1 MPFFREG
8 RHCLQTSSESKLVFI
23 GMKHE
28 AMLTHRKCTYAP
40 EAQGDEN
47 FCKKR
52 KTSGFS
58 FFFGKSG
65 NLDFFTRLVTCNW
78 DLWILCHGVNFVKIC
93 T

>member
-1 MPFFREG
+1 MSIR
-8 RHCLQTSSESKLVFI
+8 
-23 GMKHE
+23 MKHE
-28 AMLTHRKCTYAP
+28 TMLTHRKRTYAP

-78 DLWILCHGVNFVKIC
+78 DLGFVDTLPRRKFCQNLHVRRNVKALSFFFCC
-93 T
+93 TS